1 MKMQIT
7 FLDFSKAQW
16 LQYCGDNKKNEDVS
30 LTVNNT
36 KHINV
41 YSYISY
47 VDFLKMFCNYSLLI
61 HYN

>member
-16 LQYCGDNKKNEDVS
+16 LQYCGDNNKNEDVS

-36 KHINV
+36 KHIN
-41 YSYISY
+41 SYISY